1 MHVCVCVC
9 VCVCDEKGAD
19 WLGVQMPGRG
29 GGFTLVSRL
38 LERSKRKHQLP
49 GHPFFGAGPS
59 ASLEGSLLF
68 LALEALPSFER
79 LPKDTASLET

>member
-1 MHVCVCVC
+1 
-9 VCVCDEKGAD
+9 
-19 WLGVQMPGRG
+19 MPGRG

-59 ASLEGSLLF
+59 ASPEGSPLL
-68 LALEALPSFER
+68 LALEALPSFEW